1 MVLYSEMINNMTGWI
16 TVHISKDGSDAPTL
30 INLRNVTHI
39 KNIPGPGQSIKT
51 HIFFNTA
58 TGDNQRV
65 INCAEDL
72 ETVKRLIQD
81 AC

>member
-1 MVLYSEMINNMTGWI
+1 MTGWI
-16 TVHISKDGSDAPTL
+16 TVHIQKDGVSAPTL
-30 INLRNVTHI
+30 VNLRNVTHI
-39 KNIPGPGQSIKT
+39 KNIGGTGNGGKT

-58 TGDNQRV
+58 TADNQRV

-72 ETVKRLIQD
+72 ETVMRLIRE